1 MLAKQRSVVLCE
13 IGLADIELD
22 GQPEQAIQ
30 RGI

>member
-1 MLAKQRSVVLCE
+1 MSVKQRSVVLRE
-13 IGLADIELD
+13 IGLAGIGFD